1 MSSRLPFPPG
11 MVAPR
16 TKVVL
21 KRKVDD
27 IQWVVVAEDHVKVR
41 DLVNNAT
48 ERLVTLTA
56 VRGMQPHPFHVA
68 PDAVASVEEW
78 S

>member
-1 MSSRLPFPPG
+1 MSPLPFPPPT
-11 MVAPR
+11 VTPR

-27 IQWVVVAEDHVKVR
+27 IQWVVVAEDHAKVR

-48 ERLVTLTA
+48 ERLITLTA
-56 VRGMQPHPFHVA
+56 VRGMQPHPFHVS
-68 PDAVASVEEW
+68 PDVVDYVEEF